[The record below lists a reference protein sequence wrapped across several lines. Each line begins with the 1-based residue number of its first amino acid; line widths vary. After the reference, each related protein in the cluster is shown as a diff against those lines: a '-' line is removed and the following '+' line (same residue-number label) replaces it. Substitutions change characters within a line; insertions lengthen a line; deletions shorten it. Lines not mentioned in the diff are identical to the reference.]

1 MNAVRTR
8 DVSRPPLASS
18 IRLLLASA
26 LIAGATACNQSAAPG
41 PYDGETRSTTSF
53 GEGRRTQA
61 LGTGIQFIQLSYA
74 TPQSD
79 TSTLNVKY
87 VAAQTQGN
95 LNVVA
100 VGWNDTSATV
110 SSVTDTSGNIYM
122 RAVGPTMW
130 PGALTQSIYYSANIK
145 GATAGANT
153 VKVVFSKPAAYVDV
167 RILEYSG
174 VDVSNPVDAVAAAI
188 GTAGTSDSGPATTT
202 KANDLLFGANM
213 TTGATNAPGSGWT
226 NRIITWPNLDIA
238 EERIVSTT
246 GTYRAT
252 AAVSSGAPWVM
263 QMVAFRGAPSDANP
277 PSAPGALS
285 VTAATSARIDLSWGA
300 ASDNIG
306 VTGYL
311 IERCVGGGCSDF
323 TQIAAPTGTGT
334 SFSDS
339 GLAPSTSYSYRVRAT
354 DAAGNLGPYSNI
366 SSATTLPDS
375 TPPTTPA
382 SLSASAF
389 SSTRVDLSWSAATD
403 NVGVTGYLVERCQ
416 GAGCSIFTQIAGL
429 AGGAVSY
436 SDTGVTAG
444 NTYSY
449 RVRATDLAGNMGG
462 YSPVA
467 TTTTPVPDTTPPT
480 APATLSAT
488 PVSNAQ
494 VNLSW
499 AAVTDNVA
507 VTGYLIERCQG
518 TGCSTFTQIAAPSGT
533 GTSYGDAGLN
543 ASTSY
548 SYRVRATD
556 AAGNLGPYS
565 PVASATTLST
575 PPLPVV
581 PKFVQGNYATP
592 QSGRSSVGVRF
603 TGAQRAGNFNVVLVG
618 WNDTAAAIN
627 TVTDTKGNVYQKA
640 LGPTQNPGL
649 LSQSIYYAA
658 NIAGANAGGNT
669 VTVTF
674 NRSAAYVD
682 IRILEYTGVEH
693 TNPLDVAV
701 GMIGNSAT
709 SSSGSLTTTAP
720 GDLLVSAN
728 MVSTLTHG
736 PGTGWTL
743 RFITSPNG
751 DLAEDRIATTPG
763 AYTGSAPLDGAGTW
777 VHQTVAFK
785 AAPPDT
791 TLPTVTVT
799 SPGAGATL
807 TGTINVSVTATDPD
821 SGLQAIQLLVDGA
834 VVGLL
839 QSTSPATFSLNTS
852 KFTNG
857 AHAISASALN
867 GQRMT
872 GIATPVSVSFSNASP
887 GNPALTGLVSPLT
900 ALPIIAVHVSQ
911 LPDSRILLSEGQS
924 LGNDART
931 WDTLTNSFSTVPVPA
946 NIFCSG
952 HEQMADGRIF
962 VAGGHNGGAHI
973 GLPTGNVFDPSN
985 DTWTILPNMTY
996 PRWYPTVTTLPDGRE
1011 LVLSGETSCP
1021 GCEVLIPEIYNPST
1035 NAWTRLTTASQYFDY
1050 YPHAFTLPNGKVFV
1064 AASTEHPNP
1073 SMVLDLGTA
1082 TWSALG
1088 GAAIEGGSS
1097 AMYLPGK
1104 VIKSGK
1110 TVDPDETAVPS
1121 TAVAYVIDATQPSA
1135 TWRQVQSMRYART
1148 YHTLTLLPDGTVLA
1162 TGGGPTT
1169 APTAVSQAVL
1179 PVEVWNPA
1187 TETWTALASLNV
1199 GRLYHSSALLLPDG
1213 RVVVLSGG
1221 RFDDNNVP
1229 TDQYNAEF
1237 FSPPYLF
1244 KGPRPLISS
1253 APTTVGFGQTFTVQT
1268 PDAARIASVALLRF
1282 GSVTHSINMAQR
1294 YVPLS
1299 FTAASGSL
1307 SVTAPANANI
1317 ATKGNYM
1324 LFLVDTNGV
1333 PSIAAPFRL

>member
-1 MNAVRTR
+1 MKLVRTR
-8 DVSRPPLASS
+8 AVSRPLRASS
-18 IRLLLASA
+18 LRVLLMSA
-26 LIAGATACNQSAAPG
+26 LICGATACNQTGSLEPH
-41 PYDGETRSTTSF
+41 DGETRSTTSF

-74 TPQSD
+74 TPQSN
-79 TSTLNVKY
+79 TSILNVKY
-87 VAAQTQGN
+87 LAAQTLGN

-110 SSVTDTSGNIYM
+110 TSVTDTSGNVYT
-122 RAVGPTMW
+122 RAVGPTSW

-145 GATAGANT
+145 AAAAGANT
-153 VKVVFSKPAAYVDV
+153 VTVVFSRPAVYVDV

-174 VDVSNPVDAVAAAI
+174 IDVSNPVDAVAAAT
-188 GTAGTSDSGPATTT
+188 GTAGTSDSGPAITTN
-202 KANDLLFGANM
+202 ANDLLFGANM
-213 TTGATNAPGSGWT
+213 TTGATSAPGTGWT
-226 NRIITWPNLDIA
+226 SRIITWPNLDIA
-238 EERIVSTT
+238 EDRIVSTT

-263 QMVAFRGAPSDANP
+263 QLVAFRGAPTDALP
-277 PSAPGALS
+277 PSAPGVLS
-285 VTAATSARIDLSWGA
+285 ATAATSAQINLSWGA
-300 ASDNIG
+300 ASDNLG

-311 IERCVGGGCSDF
+311 IERCVGGGCSNF
-323 TQIAAPTGTGT
+323 TQIAAPAGTGT
-334 SFSDS
+334 TFSDS

-354 DAAGNLGPYSNI
+354 DGAGNLGPYSNI
-366 SSATTLPDS
+366 SGATTLPDS
-375 TPPTTPA
+375 TPPTAPA

-403 NVGVTGYLVERCQ
+403 NIGVTGYLVERCQ

-429 AGGAVSY
+429 AGGVVSF

-449 RVRATDLAGNMGG
+449 RVRATDLAGNTGG

-467 TTTTPVPDTTPPT
+467 TATTPVPDTTPPG

-488 PVSNAQ
+488 AVSNSQ

-499 AAVTDNVA
+499 SAAIDNVG

-518 TGCSTFTQIAAPSGT
+518 AGCSTFTQIAAPPGT
-533 GTSYGDAGLN
+533 GTTYGDAGLN

-565 PVASATTLST
+565 PVASATTLAT
-575 PPLPVV
+575 PPVPVV
-581 PKFVQGNYATP
+581 PRFVQGNYATP
-592 QSGRSSVGVRF
+592 QSGRSSVAVPF
-603 TGAQRAGNFNVVLVG
+603 TGAQRTGNFNAVLVG
-618 WNDTAAAIN
+618 WNDTAAAVN
-627 TVTDTKGNVYQKA
+627 TVTDTKGNVYVKA
-640 LGPTQNPGL
+640 IGPTQNPGV

-658 NIAGANAGGNT
+658 NIAGAPAGGNT

-674 NRSAAYVD
+674 NRSAAWVD
-682 IRILEYTGVEH
+682 VRILEYTGVQPV
-693 TNPLDVAV
+693 NPLDAAV
-701 GMIGNSAT
+701 GAIGNSAT

-720 GDLLVSAN
+720 GDLLISAN

-736 PGTGWTL
+736 PASGWTL

-751 DLAEDRIATTPG
+751 DLAEDRIATTAG
-763 AYTGSAPLDGAGTW
+763 AYTGSSPLDGAGTW

-791 TLPTVTVT
+791 TPPLASVTA
-799 SPGAGATL
+799 PGASATL
-807 TGTINVSVTATDPD
+807 TGTVNVSVTASDPD

-839 QSTSPATFSLNTS
+839 QNTSPATFSLNTA

-872 GIATPVSVSFSNASP
+872 GYATPVSVTFSNASP
-887 GNPALTGLVSPLT
+887 GNPAATGLVSPLT
-900 ALPIIAVHVSQ
+900 TLPIIVVHSSL
-911 LPDSRILLSEGQS
+911 LPDSRLLLSEGQS
-924 LGNDART
+924 LGNDGRT
-931 WDTLTNSFSTVPVPA
+931 WDVLTNSFSTVPVPV

-962 VAGGHNGGAHI
+962 VGGGHNGGAHI
-973 GLPTGNVFDPSN
+973 GLPTGNIFDPSN
-985 DTWTILPNMTY
+985 DTWTVAANMSF
-996 PRWYPTVTTLPDGRE
+996 PRWYPTVTTLPDGRL

-1035 NAWTRLTTASQYFDY
+1035 NAWTRLNSASQYFDY

-1064 AASTEHPNP
+1064 SASTEHPNA
-1073 SMVLDLGTA
+1073 SMVLDVA
-1082 TWSALG
+1082 AASWSPLG
-1088 GAAIEGGSS
+1088 GPAIEGGSS
-1097 AMYLPGK
+1097 AMYLPGRI
-1104 VIKSGK
+1104 IKSGK

-1121 TAVAYVIDATQPSA
+1121 TAVTYVIDATQAGA
-1135 TWRQVQSMRYART
+1135 TWRPVQSMKFART
-1148 YHTLTLLPDGTVLA
+1148 YHTLTMLPDGTVLA

-1169 APTAVSQAVL
+1169 APTAVSQGVL
-1179 PVEVWNPA
+1179 PVEVWNP
-1187 TETWTALASLNV
+1187 TSETWTTLASLNV
-1199 GRLYHSSALLLPDG
+1199 GRLYHSAAMLLPDG
-1213 RVVVLSGG
+1213 RVAVYSGG

-1244 KGPRPLISS
+1244 KGVRPLITS
-1253 APTTVGFGQTFTVQT
+1253 APTTVGFGATFTVQT

-1299 FTAASGSL
+1299 FTVGSGSL

-1333 PSIAAPFRL
+1333 PSIAAPVRL

>member
-1 MNAVRTR
+1 MDRVWT
-8 DVSRPPLASS
+8 SS
-18 IRLLLASA
+18 LLATV
-26 LIAGATACNQSAAPG
+26 LVFGAVGCNQTSAPG
-41 PYDGETRSTTSF
+41 DADQTRSTTSQ
-53 GEGRRTQA
+53 GEGRRTAA
-61 LGTGIQFIQLSYA
+61 LGTGIQFVQLSYA
-74 TPQSD
+74 TPQSN
-79 TSTLNVKY
+79 TATVNVKY
-87 VAAQTQGN
+87 VAAQGLGN
-95 LNVVA
+95 LNVIA

-110 SSVTDTSGNIYM
+110 SSVTDTSGNVYSL
-122 RAVGPTMW
+122 AVGPTAW
-130 PGALTQSIYYSANIK
+130 PGALTQSIYYSANVK
-145 GATAGANT
+145 AAAAGANT
-153 VKVVFSKPAAYVDV
+153 VKVVFSKAAVFVDV

-174 VDVSNPVDAVAAAI
+174 IDPGNPVDGVAAAT

-202 KANDLLFGANM
+202 NANDLLFGANM
-213 TTGATNAPGSGWT
+213 TTGTTSAAGSGWT
-226 NRIITWPNLDIA
+226 NRIITDPDTDIA
-238 EERIVSTT
+238 EDRIVSTT

-252 AAVSSGAPWVM
+252 AAVSSGSPWVM

-285 VTAATSARIDLSWGA
+285 ATGASARIDLSWGA
-300 ASDNIG
+300 ATDDVG

-311 IERCVGGGCSDF
+311 IERCVGGGCSSF
-323 TQIAAPTGTGT
+323 TQIAAPAGTGT
-334 SFSDS
+334 TFSDP
-339 GLAPSTSYSYRVRAT
+339 GLAPSTSYSYRVRAR
-354 DAAGNLGPYSNI
+354 DAAGNLGPYS
-366 SSATTLPDS
+366 SVASATTLPDS
-375 TPPTTPA
+375 TPPTAPA
-382 SLSASAF
+382 SLAASAF
-389 SSTRVDLSWSAATD
+389 SSTRVDLTWGAATD
-403 NVGVTGYLVERCQ
+403 DVGVTGYLIERCT
-416 GAGCSIFTQIAGL
+416 GAGCSSFAQIAGTTAL
-429 AGGAVSY
+429 AV

-444 NTYSY
+444 NSYSY
-449 RVRATDLAGNMGG
+449 RVRATDLAGNLGP

-467 TTTTPVPDTTPPT
+467 SATTPVPDTTPPT
-480 APATLSAT
+480 APGTLSAT
-488 PVSNAQ
+488 AVSNAQ

-499 AAVTDNVA
+499 AAATDNVA
-507 VTGYLIERCQG
+507 VTGYFIERCQG
-518 TGCSTFTQIAAPSGT
+518 AGCSTFAQIAAPAGT

-575 PPLPVV
+575 PPAPVI

-592 QSGRSSVGVRF
+592 QSNKTSVAIPF
-603 TGAQRAGNFNVVLVG
+603 TGAQRAGNFNVVIVG
-618 WNDTAAAIN
+618 WNDTSAAV
-627 TVTDTKGNVYQKA
+627 TGVTDTKGNVYTRA
-640 LGPTQNPGL
+640 IGPTQNPGA

-658 NIAGANAGGNT
+658 NIAGATAGGNT

-674 NRSAAYVD
+674 SPSAAYAD
-682 IRILEYTGVEH
+682 IRTLEYSGVAH
-693 TNPLDVAV
+693 ASPLDAAV
-701 GMIGNSAT
+701 GAAGNSAT

-720 GDLLVSAN
+720 GDLLVSGN

-736 PGTGWTL
+736 PAAGWTL
-743 RFITSPNG
+743 RFVTSPDG
-751 DLAEDRIATTPG
+751 DLAEDRVATTAG
-763 AYTGSAPLDGAGTW
+763 AYTGSAPMDGAGAW

-791 TLPTVTVT
+791 TAPNVVVTA
-799 SPGAGATL
+799 PAAGSTL
-807 TGTINVSVTATDPD
+807 TGTVNVTVTADDPD

-834 VVGLL
+834 TVGLL
-839 QSTSPATFSLNTS
+839 QGTSPATFSLNTA

-857 AHAISASALN
+857 AHAIGASGLN
-867 GQRMT
+867 GVRST
-872 GIATPVSVSFSNASP
+872 GYAAPVSVTFSNASP
-887 GNPALTGLVSPLT
+887 GNPAVTGLISPLT
-900 ALPIIAVHVSQ
+900 SLPIVAVHVSQ
-911 LPDSRILLSEGQS
+911 LPDSRILLAEGQS

-931 WDTLTNSFSTVPVPA
+931 WDTLTNSFSSVPVPI
-946 NIFCSG
+946 NMFCSG

-962 VAGGHNGGAHI
+962 VGGGHNGGAHI
-973 GLPTGNVFDPSN
+973 GLPTGNVFDPAT
-985 DTWTILPNMTY
+985 DTWTVLPNMSY

-1035 NAWTRLTTASQYFDY
+1035 NTWTKLSTASHYFDY
-1050 YPHAFTLPNGKVFV
+1050 YPHVFTLPNGKVLV
-1064 AASTEHPNP
+1064 AASTEHPNA
-1073 SMVLDLGTA
+1073 SQVLDLGTNS
-1082 TWSALG
+1082 WSAVG

-1104 VIKSGK
+1104 VLKSGK

-1121 TAVAYVIDATQPSA
+1121 VALAYVIDMSQPTPA
-1135 TWRQVQSMRYART
+1135 WRQVQSMAYPRA

-1162 TGGGPTT
+1162 SGGGPTT
-1169 APTAVSQAVL
+1169 APTNVAQGIL
-1179 PVEVWNPA
+1179 PVELWNPT
-1187 TETWTALASLNV
+1187 TETWTTLASLNV
-1199 GRLYHSSALLLPDG
+1199 GRLYHSSAMLLPDA

-1221 RFDDNNVP
+1221 RFDDNHVP

-1244 KGPRPLISS
+1244 KGPRPLITS
-1253 APTTVGFGQTFTVQT
+1253 APTTVSYAQSFTVQT

-1282 GSVTHSINMAQR
+1282 ASVTHSINMAQR

-1299 FTAASGSL
+1299 FTAGSGSL

-1333 PSIAAPFRL
+1333 PSISAPVRL